1 MLRQMR
7 GIRFLHTI
15 NNMSKGDI
23 YIESE
28 NGDLKKV
35 KKDND
40 IGIFGIVIAL
50 TVVLVIGI
58 LFLNFVLISY
68 PILVLGLCAA
78 FFSKNKVITILPSI
92 ICLVIFGYNLTS
104 PPDILIDVIDE
115 YYMTFFW
122 INLALV
128 LLVSFF
134 TLFDVS
140 DYKNSTIVNSL
151 DVKKSRISTLFILAI
166 LLIII
171 KLSTVQMAD
180 PSPSDIPPVKTETT
194 LEQLELEKLVVETGG
209 SGSGTPS
216 DDPIAEPRPQTQRVL
231 TQRSNP
237 NTQSTTGESR
247 HNTAPNSNET
257 SSTTQASNNPFGT
270 GGDGGGKGSGSGSGP
285 FGNDRGNDGDGPGG
299 NGSGKGRIRLNDPRV
314 DHIETSIN
322 VNVHLKLTVNE
333 DGQVISATSTSKTT
347 TTDQRIINQVISAV
361 KSQVK
366 YNKDPG
372 AGLVSMFLTVK
383 VNAT

>member
-1 MLRQMR
+1 MNTRPLVNPIDKRN
-7 GIRFLHTI
+7 GI
-15 NNMSKGDI
+15 
-23 YIESE
+23 
-28 NGDLKKV
+28 
-35 KKDND
+35 
-40 IGIFGIVIAL
+40 IASV
-50 TVVLVIGI
+50 TVLLL
-58 LFLNFVLISY
+58 LFLYVYFT
-68 PILVLGLCAA
+68 
-78 FFSKNKVITILPSI
+78 TII
-92 ICLVIFGYNLTS
+92 
-104 PPDILIDVIDE
+104 
-115 YYMTFFW
+115 
-122 INLALV
+122 
-128 LLVSFF
+128 
-134 TLFDVS
+134 
-140 DYKNSTIVNSL
+140 
-151 DVKKSRISTLFILAI
+151 
-166 LLIII
+166 
-171 KLSTVQMAD
+171 MAD

-216 DDPIAEPRPQTQRVL
+216 DDPIAEPR
-231 TQRSNP
+231 
-237 NTQSTTGESR
+237 STTGESR
-247 HNTAPNSNET
+247 HNTAPNSKET
-257 SSTTQASNNPFGT
+257 SSSTKPSDNPFGT

-285 FGNDRGNDGDGPGG
+285 FGNDRGNNGDGPGG
-299 NGSGKGRIRLNDPRV
+299 NGSGKGRIRLNDPKV

>member
-1 MLRQMR
+1 MNSRPLVNPLDKRN
-7 GIRFLHTI
+7 GI
-15 NNMSKGDI
+15 
-23 YIESE
+23 
-28 NGDLKKV
+28 
-35 KKDND
+35 
-40 IGIFGIVIAL
+40 IASFA
-50 TVVLVIGI
+50 VLLL
-58 LFLNFVLISY
+58 LFLYLY
-68 PILVLGLCAA
+68 
-78 FFSKNKVITILPSI
+78 
-92 ICLVIFGYNLTS
+92 LT
-104 PPDILIDVIDE
+104 
-115 YYMTFFW
+115 
-122 INLALV
+122 
-128 LLVSFF
+128 
-134 TLFDVS
+134 
-140 DYKNSTIVNSL
+140 KIV
-151 DVKKSRISTLFILAI
+151 
-166 LLIII
+166 
-171 KLSTVQMAD
+171 MAD

-237 NTQSTTGESR
+237 KTQSTTGQSR

-257 SSTTQASNNPFGT
+257 SSSTKPSDNPFGT